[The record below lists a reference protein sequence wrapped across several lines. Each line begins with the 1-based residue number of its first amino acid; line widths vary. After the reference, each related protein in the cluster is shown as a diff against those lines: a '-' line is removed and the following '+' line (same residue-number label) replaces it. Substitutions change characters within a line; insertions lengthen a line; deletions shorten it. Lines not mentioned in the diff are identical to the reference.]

1 MGFTINDLEINPSN
15 IAVLTDREFKD
26 FEIIKIF
33 EKYGCNYISFIPKN
47 DKVKYYLEEEYKK
60 EEKWKFDYVI
70 DKNTI
75 PKLVIA
81 EDEIITNYKRKK
93 VYYTFLTNI
102 DFENQESY
110 IKMYK
115 KRWNIK
121 TRFRM
126 LKDAVIKTKSTSLK
140 VRLFLFM
147 LKCVIHNL
155 WIKIRNKKECISLK
169 FFIVEI
175 CKLLNEF
182 DYSIMVMRNTPLCIP
197 MHIRRYW

>member
-1 MGFTINDLEINPSN
+1 MKEIIDFTINDLEINPSN
-15 IAVLTDREFKD
+15 IVVLTDREFKN

-47 DKVKYYLEEEYKK
+47 DKVKYYLEDEYKK

-70 DKNTI
+70 DRNTI

-81 EDEIITNYKRKK
+81 EDEIITNNERKK

-102 DFENQESY
+102 NFENQESY

-115 KRWNIK
+115 KRWNIE
-121 TRFRM
+121 TQFRM
-126 LKDAVIKTKSTSLK
+126 LKDAVIKTNLTSIK

-155 WIKIRNKKECISLK
+155 
-169 FFIVEI
+169 
-175 CKLLNEF
+175 
-182 DYSIMVMRNTPLCIP
+182 
-197 MHIRRYW
+197 